1 MYFYIAFSVKI
12 FYHIKDY
19 TCFSERENMETFKDI
34 KCFIV
39 DMDGTFYLGE
49 ELLPGALEFADA
61 IEQTGRRFFFFTNN
75 SSHNEEECLQ
85 RLRAIG
91 YDKPGMRVI
100 ISSHVTIDFL
110 KRNRPGKSVFL
121 LGNENLTNDF
131 LEAGIEL
138 TDEDPDIV
146 VLGFDTTLTYEKI
159 NKAARFLAAGKEYM
173 ATHPDDNCPLKNG
186 FMVDTGSMMAMFRQ
200 STGRMPSLILG
211 KPYGY
216 TVDYVT
222 HLIGC
227 ERHEI
232 AFVGDRLAT
241 DIAIGAQ
248 NGLKTALVYTGVTSP
263 SQYARSGVKAS
274 ATFENIGE
282 LGKVLLKNPLEV

>member
-1 MYFYIAFSVKI
+1 
-12 FYHIKDY
+12 
-19 TCFSERENMETFKDI
+19 METFSDI

-61 IEQTGRRFFFFTNN
+61 IEKTGRRFFFFTNN
-75 SSHNEEECLQ
+75 SSHNEEECLE
-85 RLRAIG
+85 RLRKIG

-110 KRNRPGKSVFL
+110 RRNRPGKKVFL

-131 LEAGIEL
+131 LAAGVKL

-146 VLGFDTTLTYEKI
+146 VLGFDTTLTYDKI

-200 STGRMPSLILG
+200 STGRMPSVILG

-222 HLIGC
+222 HLINC

-248 NGLKTALVYTGVTSP
+248 NGLKTALVFTGVTSP
-263 SQYARSGVKAS
+263 SQYERSGIRAS
-274 ATFENIGE
+274 ATFANIGE
-282 LGKVLLKNPLEV
+282 LGKLLLQNHNQ